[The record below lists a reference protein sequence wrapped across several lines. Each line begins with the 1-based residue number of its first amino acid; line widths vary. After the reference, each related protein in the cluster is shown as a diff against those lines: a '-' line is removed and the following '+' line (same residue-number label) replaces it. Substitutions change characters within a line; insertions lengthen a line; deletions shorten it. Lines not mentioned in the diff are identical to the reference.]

1 MKFLDSNMM
10 KYLSFPDYEVAEMQI
25 DFQNKKLR
33 ISIDGGYLDVSNGR
47 RLGCGILF
55 LHNWDS
61 LSVMKFDLS
70 DKNGKNLDEGEIE
83 PLKDLC
89 EANFSESLVT
99 LAGFGKKSGDWF
111 EWKILHPQMH
121 AKFEEFSKAN

>member
-10 KYLSFPDYEVAEMQI
+10 KYLSFPDYEVEEMQI

-33 ISIDGGYLDVSNGR
+33 ISLDGGYLDVSNGG

-61 LSVMKFDLS
+61 VSVMKFDLS

-89 EANFSESLVT
+89 EASFSESLVT
-99 LAGFGKKSGDWF
+99 LAGFGKKSGEWF

-121 AKFEEFSKAN
+121 AEFEDFSKIN